1 MRPWGILVLAAVWVG
16 LWNDL
21 SWANVVGGVAVGT
34 AVWWVVRPTRVV
46 DGWHHRL
53 HPLRAVRAIAWF
65 TVELVRANLVLAWEI
80 VRPGSR
86 IAPGIVAVPLA
97 PASPL
102 VVKLVA
108 DGITLTPGTLTLDV
122 RHDPPVLFVHSID
135 ARDPD
140 AVRRSVLTL
149 DRHVRAALRPKHAD
163 VPA

>member
-16 LWNDL
+16 LWSDL
-21 SWANVVGGVAVGT
+21 SWANVAGGLAVGA

-46 DGWHHRL
+46 DGWHHRFHL
-53 HPLRAVRAIAWF
+53 LRTVRAVAWF

-108 DGITLTPGTLTLDV
+108 DGITLTPGTLALDV

-135 ARDPD
+135 ARDPE
-140 AVRRSVLTL
+140 AVRRSVLAL
-149 DRHVRAALRPKHAD
+149 DRHVRAALGLRHTVTPT
-163 VPA
+163 